1 MYIAFK
7 GKENSRGLLIV
18 LDADV
23 AGVAVVLVV
32 PGPGVAEG
40 GPQAALGTL
49 ANRRTPDTK

>member
-40 GPQAALGTL
+40 VTQTALGTL
-49 ANRRTPDTK
+49 AH